1 MQNEKK
7 EFILTS
13 RTLDAGLVE
22 YLSRRYVVEVWR
34 EDDEI
39 HYKLTKKKE
48 T

>member
-22 YLSRRYVVEVWR
+22 YLSRGYVVEVWR
-34 EDDEI
+34 EGDDI
-39 HYKLTKKKE
+39 YYKLTKR
-48 T
+48 